1 MNFNRIKGVLIALKK
16 FKDEI
21 GDTKGI
27 SDCVRGANKKL
38 KHFAAST
45 TMELLS
51 YEEIQDI
58 YYEYLKKSRDE
69 MI

>member
-38 KHFAAST
+38 NHFAAST

-58 YYEYLKKSRDE
+58 YYEYLKKTRDE